1 MRAFREEFRPRRAII
16 VTAERDRRRIGDI
29 DVMPYPDFLLELH
42 AGEII

>member
-16 VTAERDRRRIGDI
+16 VTAERDRRRIEGI

-42 AGEII
+42 AGEIA